1 MLEFDKKVMLR
12 PSTEGNA
19 TAEDISARFRSV
31 GAELTAAV
39 LDRLRKF
46 ITLSRHMQFS
56 VTDEVQAAVE
66 RDFVASRQ
74 QQQQEAGHQRMTAED
89 LHSMLVLSRL
99 LSLSRAV
106 GTMTEEVWQEVKEL
120 EREKRRRAAHL
131 PQRARVNGPLA
142 GAGLA

>member
-1 MLEFDKKVMLR
+1 MLEFFKKVMLK
-12 PSTEGNA
+12 PSTEGLS
-19 TAEDISARFRSV
+19 TAEEISARFRSV

-39 LDRLRKF
+39 LDRVRKF

-74 QQQQEAGHQRMTAED
+74 QQQEAHLRMTAED

>member
-1 MLEFDKKVMLR
+1 MLK
-12 PSTEGNA
+12 PSIEGLS
-19 TAEDISARFRSV
+19 TAEEISARFRSV

-39 LDRLRKF
+39 LDRVRKS

-74 QQQQEAGHQRMTAED
+74 QQQQEAGLRMTAED

-120 EREKRRRAAHL
+120 EKERRRRAAHL

>member
-1 MLEFDKKVMLR
+1 MLEFVKKVMLK

-66 RDFVASRQ
+66 RDFVASR